1 LDPNNIK
8 IQAANNINLIADI
21 ISLKGTVYEESA
33 AATDSDANLKH
44 NITLLST
51 QYKQLFNALIPRLY
65 QYNNGTSNRIH
76 IGFIAQE
83 VEEAINNAG
92 LTT

>member
-1 LDPNNIK
+1 LRATTLYLGDT
-8 IQAANNINLIADI
+8 D
-21 ISLKGTVYEESA
+21 GTVQTYGTWSGA
-33 AATDSDANLKH
+33 VANATNSDINLKH
-44 NITLLST
+44 NIALLST

-83 VEEAINNAG
+83 VEEAIKNAG